1 VFDRKPPR
9 LEWRRGSGSWVFD
22 RLEEQGSLYDTDVTT
37 LVHAMDNELSSLC
50 VRSVMDVNSG
60 SNTDIVLHPK
70 TLFHVNEA
78 GAVPFIKK
86 KKNGSSPPNR
96 PVPVFQFLRK
106 LKNGQILKIENDQNL
121 TVFNEPVLLVYLQLL
136 GRKNDEKRKMI

>member
-1 VFDRKPPR
+1 MLNKSKDAVKLEDCAKKLETKSAKPPWLEWRRGSGSVFDRKPPR

-60 SNTDIVLHPK
+60 SNTDIVLNPK

-86 KKNGSSPPNR
+86 KKTDRARQIGR
-96 PVPVFQFLRK
+96 YQFS
-106 LKNGQILKIENDQNL
+106 NFSEN
-121 TVFNEPVLLVYLQLL
+121 
-136 GRKNDEKRKMI
+136 

>member
-9 LEWRRGSGSWVFD
+9 LEWQRGSGSSVFD
-22 RLEEQGSLYDTDVTT
+22 RLEEQGSLYDTGVTT

-60 SNTDIVLHPK
+60 SNPDIVLNPK

-78 GAVPFIKK
+78 GAVPFIE
-86 KKNGSSPPNR
+86 KNGSSPPNR

-106 LKNGQILKIENDQNL
+106 
-121 TVFNEPVLLVYLQLL
+121 P
-136 GRKNDEKRKMI
+136 KMDKF

>member
-60 SNTDIVLHPK
+60 SNTDIVLNPK

-86 KKNGSSPPNR
+86 KKTDRARQIGR
-96 PVPVFQFLRK
+96 YQFS
-106 LKNGQILKIENDQNL
+106 NFSEN
-121 TVFNEPVLLVYLQLL
+121 
-136 GRKNDEKRKMI
+136 